1 MSITTSAGPFS
12 GTSEGVSP
20 ETGGKASGKTGG
32 PAGVEAGVEAG
43 GTGTNLEPS
52 TQGGPEPDG
61 SIRFQ
66 DSVVLSKGEV
76 FGACQALADADRLL
90 LKSGA
95 KSEASALGDLFELL
109 EARLSH

>member
-1 MSITTSAGPFS
+1 MTITTSTPPASATTEPTSTNAAVEATSMDAGRQGIPAPPCAGP
-12 GTSEGVSP
+12 V
-20 ETGGKASGKTGG
+20 
-32 PAGVEAGVEAG
+32 
-43 GTGTNLEPS
+43 
-52 TQGGPEPDG
+52 
-61 SIRFQ
+61 RFE

-90 LKSGA
+90 LRSGG

>member
-1 MSITTSAGPFS
+1 MTITTSTPPASATTEPISTDAACNAGDATTMS
-12 GTSEGVSP
+12 
-20 ETGGKASGKTGG
+20 
-32 PAGVEAGVEAG
+32 PAGRASAELPGA
-43 GTGTNLEPS
+43 EP
-52 TQGGPEPDG
+52 
-61 SIRFQ
+61 IRFE

-90 LKSGA
+90 LRGGA